1 MFKNKSDNLK
11 ILIKFKLKKSI
22 VPNFIGF
29 TVKDWLYGD
38 RKKIIKKIN
47 NNLKSKICVRSAF
60 ALEDNKNSS
69 LAGKFDSYININNKK
84 FIIEKYVRKLI
95 LQYSKF
101 DKKNLNKSK
110 IFVQNYID
118 DSILSGVVTN
128 FNLHDGT
135 PYYVIN
141 YDNETNLTNSV
152 TSGGKSGYRVLFAHK
167 DSLEKV
173 KSKRFK
179 PLVDAIKEIEKK
191 VNKLPIDIEFAVN
204 SKKIVNIL
212 QIRHISTRKNWK
224 IIDQNKFNLEL
235 LKLKKQY
242 LKIKIKNNLYGDMP
256 IFGLMPDWNP
266 VEMIGNFPSNL
277 SYSLYSK
284 LITDNSW
291 SKAREEMGYN
301 QVRSKLMYN
310 FSGRPYIDTR
320 LSFFSFLPNTIKP
333 SITKKVVNFWCRK
346 LKSNPFFHDKIE
358 FEVADSCFDF
368 SLKKKIFNQYFFF
381 NKFTKT
387 NIF

>member
-11 ILIKFKLKKSI
+11 ILTKFKLKKSI

-29 TVKDWLYGD
+29 SVKDWLYGD
-38 RKKIIKKIN
+38 RKKIVKKIN
-47 NNLKSKICVRSAF
+47 NNLKSKVCVRSAF

-191 VNKLPIDIEFAVN
+191 INKLPIDIEFAVN

-235 LKLKKQY
+235 LKLKKKY
-242 LKIKIKNNLYGDMP
+242 LKSQN
-256 IFGLMPDWNP
+256 
-266 VEMIGNFPSNL
+266 
-277 SYSLYSK
+277 
-284 LITDNSW
+284 
-291 SKAREEMGYN
+291 
-301 QVRSKLMYN
+301 
-310 FSGRPYIDTR
+310 
-320 LSFFSFLPNTIKP
+320 
-333 SITKKVVNFWCRK
+333 
-346 LKSNPFFHDKIE
+346 
-358 FEVADSCFDF
+358 
-368 SLKKKIFNQYFFF
+368 
-381 NKFTKT
+381 
-387 NIF
+387 